1 MSDRT
6 AHPPTGADVSPAEAR
21 RVMRASVVG
30 TAIEFYDFTLYGF
43 AAVLVFGPQF
53 FPASDPVAGQLGAL
67 ATFAV
72 GFVVRPLGAVV
83 GGHFGDRFGRKR
95 VLIATFL
102 TMGLATVAMALVP
115 TYASI
120 GLAAPAI
127 LLVLRLIQGLAA
139 GAEWGGAALMAVEHA
154 PRNKRGL
161 YGIAPALGTNS
172 GILLAVLVMLAAS
185 YVGPAGFVEYGWRLA
200 FGFSAVL
207 VVFGFVARRRLT
219 ESPLFTKAV
228 EQEPPR
234 VPLVTLIKEH
244 PGALLRGVVYV
255 LSVAVLGYTLSP
267 YAVGWAVST
276 QGYSQDTMLLA
287 TAFGSAV
294 GLVVMVLTG
303 LNLDGKHR
311 RYALL
316 WIAIMMIPAAI
327 VFFPLLTIGGLF
339 GASIGMITAY
349 VFVTAYQATAGSVLA
364 ELFPTKVAYTG
375 VSMAY
380 SLAYVIA
387 GFLPLV
393 ATSIVAA
400 TGSVT
405 WVVVINVV
413 VALLSLT
420 VAVGHFRRAGRTVA
434 PAVAD
439 EPLPQGSPAA

>member
-102 TMGLATVAMALVP
+102 TMGMATVAMALVP

-161 YGIAPALGTNS
+161 
-172 GILLAVLVMLAAS
+172 
-185 YVGPAGFVEYGWRLA
+185 
-200 FGFSAVL
+200 
-207 VVFGFVARRRLT
+207 
-219 ESPLFTKAV
+219 
-228 EQEPPR
+228 
-234 VPLVTLIKEH
+234 
-244 PGALLRGVVYV
+244 
-255 LSVAVLGYTLSP
+255 
-267 YAVGWAVST
+267 
-276 QGYSQDTMLLA
+276 
-287 TAFGSAV
+287 
-294 GLVVMVLTG
+294 
-303 LNLDGKHR
+303 
-311 RYALL
+311 
-316 WIAIMMIPAAI
+316 
-327 VFFPLLTIGGLF
+327 
-339 GASIGMITAY
+339 
-349 VFVTAYQATAGSVLA
+349 
-364 ELFPTKVAYTG
+364 
-375 VSMAY
+375 
-380 SLAYVIA
+380 
-387 GFLPLV
+387 
-393 ATSIVAA
+393 
-400 TGSVT
+400 
-405 WVVVINVV
+405 
-413 VALLSLT
+413 
-420 VAVGHFRRAGRTVA
+420 
-434 PAVAD
+434 
-439 EPLPQGSPAA
+439 